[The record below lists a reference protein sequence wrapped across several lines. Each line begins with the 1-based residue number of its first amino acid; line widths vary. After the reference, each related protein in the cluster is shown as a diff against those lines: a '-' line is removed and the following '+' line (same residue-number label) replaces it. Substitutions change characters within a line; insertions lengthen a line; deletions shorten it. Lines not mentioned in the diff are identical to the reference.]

1 MRTTWPLLLA
11 LAAVLLGP
19 ILLRPKQERGSS
31 GDARALV
38 IITPHNESIR
48 SEFGRAFEAH
58 YFSKTGQR
66 VRVDWRTPGGTS
78 EIGRY
83 VASEYLAAFQNH
95 WTDSLGRA
103 WSKAVEGGFDNAKV
117 TPGKDP
123 AQDTPEQ
130 QARRAFLA
138 SEVGCKI
145 DLFFGGGAYDFQ
157 QQAKAGRLVDCGFI
171 AAHPELFGDGPGKI
185 PQTLS
190 GEPYWDPQGRWI
202 GNVVSSFGICYN
214 TDSLARLSIPP
225 PVRWADLGDPRFV
238 HEIALANP
246 TQSSSVNKAFEMLI
260 QQQMMLAVEQGREA
274 QAEEKI
280 RRLYESATPAA
291 STRIFDDG
299 KISPEAEK
307 AAVTEGW
314 TQAMRLLMKIGANAR
329 YFTDSSTKIALDVEA
344 GEAAAGMTIDFY
356 GRFQSE
362 AVRRPDGSSRL
373 QYVNAAG
380 GTSVGVDPIGLFRGA
395 PNADVA
401 REFIAF
407 VMSPD
412 GQKLWNW
419 KVGAPGG
426 PQRYALRRLP
436 VLPALYAPEF
446 RPLRSDPE
454 VDPYMLAQTFTYHDA
469 WTGALFR
476 SIAFTFRVMCIDP
489 HDELTAARRALIE
502 ADFPPEAVAAFE
514 DVSAVDYAAAGG
526 RIREALSGDKIKEV
540 QLAKEL
546 ADGFRRQYQRAAE
559 LARAHR

>member
-1 MRTTWPLLLA
+1 MKTTWPLLLA

-19 ILLRPKQERGSS
+19 ILLRPKQARTAHAGE
-31 GDARALV
+31 RALV
-38 IITPHNESIR
+38 VITPHNESIR
-48 SEFGRAFEAH
+48 SEFGRAFAAH
-58 YFSKTGQR
+58 WFAKTGGR
-66 VRVDWRTPGGTS
+66 VRVDWRSPGGTS

-95 WTDSLGRA
+95 WTRTLGRP
-103 WSKAVEGGFDNAKV
+103 WSKMVEVSFDNPKV
-117 TPGKDP
+117 VPGKDP
-123 AQDTPEQ
+123 AQDSPEQ

-157 QQAKAGRLVDCGFI
+157 QQAKAGRLIDSGFLK
-171 AAHPELFGDGPGKI
+171 AHPELFGDGAGRI

-190 GEPYWDPQGRWI
+190 GEPYWDSQGRWI

-214 TDSLARLSIPP
+214 TDALARLGIRTPP
-225 PVRWADLGDPRFV
+225 ARWSDLADPLYF

-246 TQSSSVNKAFEMLI
+246 TQSSSVTKAFEMLI
-260 QQQMMLAVEQGREA
+260 QQQMGEALTATEPEQAGV
-274 QAEEKI
+274 
-280 RRLYESATPAA
+280 AT
-291 STRIFDDG
+291 
-299 KISPEAEK
+299 
-307 AAVTEGW
+307 GW
-314 TQAMRLLMKIGANAR
+314 VHAMGLLMKIGANAR

-362 AVRRPDGSSRL
+362 AVRKPDGSSRL

-395 PNADVA
+395 PNADIA

-407 VMSPD
+407 VMSPE

-419 KVGAPGG
+419 KVGTPDG
-426 PQRYALRRLP
+426 PQHYALRRLP

-454 VDPYMLAQTFTYHDA
+454 VNPYELAKTFTYHDA
-469 WTGALFR
+469 WTSPLFR
-476 SIAFTFRVMCIDP
+476 SIAFTFRVMCIDT
-489 HDELTAARRALIE
+489 HDELTAAWRALFT
-502 ADFPPEAVAAFE
+502 ANFPPEATAAFE
-514 DVSAVDYAAAGG
+514 DVSAVDYAIASG
-526 RIREALSGDKIKEV
+526 RMREALGGDKIKEV

-546 ADGFRRQYQRAAE
+546 ADHFRRQYAHAAE
-559 LARAHR
+559 LARARR

>member
-1 MRTTWPLLLA
+1 MKQIFPMLALLL
-11 LAAVLLGP
+11 AVLLGP
-19 ILLRPKQERGSS
+19 IFLRPKQERGAHA
-31 GDARALV
+31 GERALV

-48 SEFGRAFEAH
+48 SEFGRAFEAQ
-58 YFSKTGQR
+58 YFAKTGQR

-95 WTDSLGRA
+95 WTHTLGKP
-103 WSKAVEGGFDNAKV
+103 WSKAVESSFDNAKV
-117 TPGKDP
+117 APGDDP
-123 AQDTPEQ
+123 TRDTPEQ

-171 AAHPELFGDGPGKI
+171 KAHPELFGDGAGKI

-190 GEPYWDPQGRWI
+190 GEPFWDPQGRWI
-202 GNVVSSFGICYN
+202 GNVVSSFGICFN
-214 TDSLARLSIPP
+214 TDALARLGLPP
-225 PVRWADLGDPRFV
+225 PARWADLADPRFL

-260 QQQMMLAVEQGREA
+260 QQQMGEVVRAAEQE
-274 QAEEKI
+274 
-280 RRLYESATPAA
+280 PAGV
-291 STRIFDDG
+291 R
-299 KISPEAEK
+299 
-307 AAVTEGW
+307 EGW

-362 AVRRPDGSSRL
+362 AVRKPDGTSRL
-373 QYVNAAG
+373 QYVNATG

-395 PNADVA
+395 PNADMA

-407 VMSPD
+407 VMSPEA
-412 GQKLWNW
+412 QKLWNW
-419 KVGAPGG
+419 KVGTPGG

-454 VDPYMLAQTFTYHDA
+454 VDPYALAKTFTYHSA
-469 WTGALFR
+469 WTGPLFTPI
-476 SIAFTFRVMCIDP
+476 SFTFRVMCIDT
-489 HDELTAARRALIE
+489 HAELTAAWRALI
-502 ADFPPEAVAAFE
+502 AAHFPPEATAAFE
-514 DVSAVDYAAAGG
+514 DVSAVDYATASG
-526 RIREALSGDKIKEV
+526 RMREALGGDKIKEV

-546 ADGFRRQYQRAAE
+546 ADHFRQQYRHAAE
-559 LARAHR
+559 LARAGR

>member
-1 MRTTWPLLLA
+1 MKATWPLLLA
-11 LAAVLLGP
+11 LVAVLLGP
-19 ILLRPKQERGSS
+19 ILLRPMQERGAQVEER
-31 GDARALV
+31 GLV

-48 SEFGRAFEAH
+48 SEFGGAFEAQ
-58 YFSKTGQR
+58 YFAKTGER

-83 VASEYLAAFQNH
+83 VASEYLAAFYNH
-95 WTDSLGRA
+95 WTRTLGKP
-103 WSKAVEGGFDNAKV
+103 WSKAVESSFDNAKV
-117 TPGKDP
+117 APSNDP

-130 QARRAFLA
+130 AARRAFLA

-171 AAHPELFGDGPGKI
+171 KAHPELLGDGAGKI
-185 PQTLS
+185 PQTVS
-190 GEPYWDPQGRWI
+190 GEPFWDPQGRWI

-214 TDSLARLSIPP
+214 TDALARLGIAPP
-225 PVRWADLGDPRFV
+225 TRWADLADPRFL

-260 QQQMMLAVEQGREA
+260 QQQMTEAVKEIA
-274 QAEEKI
+274 QIPRNLGEPRLGGGDAEM
-280 RRLYESATPAA
+280 A
-291 STRIFDDG
+291 SV
-299 KISPEAEK
+299 K
-307 AAVTEGW
+307 VGW

-362 AVRRPDGSSRL
+362 AVRKADGSSRL

-395 PNADVA
+395 PHPEVA

-407 VMSPD
+407 VMSPA

-419 KVGAPGG
+419 KVSAPGG

-436 VLPALYAPEF
+436 ALPALYAPEF

-454 VDPYMLAQTFTYHDA
+454 VDPYELAKTFTYHDA
-469 WTGALFR
+469 RTAAYFR

-489 HDELTAARRALIE
+489 HDELTAAWRALI
-502 ADFPPEAVAAFE
+502 AAHFPPEATAAFE
-514 DVSAVDYAAAGG
+514 NVSAVDYAAAGG
-526 RIREALSGDKIKEV
+526 RMREALSGDKIAEV

-546 ADGFRRQYQRAAE
+546 ADHFRQQYQRAAA
-559 LARAHR
+559 LARAGR

>member
-1 MRTTWPLLLA
+1 MRQLFPILALLLA
-11 LAAVLLGP
+11 VLVGP
-19 ILLRPKQERGSS
+19 ILLRPKGERGTRA
-31 GDARALV
+31 GDRTLV
-38 IITPHNESIR
+38 VITPHNEAIR
-48 SEFGRAFEAH
+48 SEFGRAFATQ
-58 YFSKTGQR
+58 YLARTGQR

-95 WTDSLGRA
+95 WTRTLGRP
-103 WSKAVEGGFDNAKV
+103 WSKAIETSFDNPKV
-117 TPGKDP
+117 VPAADP
-123 AQDTPEQ
+123 ARDTPEQ

-138 SEVGCKI
+138 SDVGGKL

-171 AAHPELFGDGPGKI
+171 QAHPELFGDGSGKI

-190 GEPYWDPQGRWI
+190 GEPFWDPQGRWV

-214 TDSLARLSIPP
+214 TDSLVRLGIAPP
-225 PVRWADLGDPRFV
+225 PARWADLADPRFF

-260 QQQMMLAVEQGREA
+260 QQQMSAAGEA
-274 QAEEKI
+274 GVA
-280 RRLYESATPAA
+280 
-291 STRIFDDG
+291 
-299 KISPEAEK
+299 
-307 AAVTEGW
+307 EGW
-314 TQAMRLLMKIGANAR
+314 TRALRLLMKIGANAR

-344 GEAAAGMTIDFY
+344 GEAAAGMSIDFY

-362 AVRRPDGSSRL
+362 AVRKSDGSSRL
-373 QYVNAAG
+373 QYVNAVG
-380 GTSVGVDPIGLFRGA
+380 GTSVGVDPIGLLRGA
-395 PNADVA
+395 PHPELA

-407 VMSPD
+407 VMSPA

-436 VLPALYAPEF
+436 VLPALYAPEL

-454 VDPYMLAQTFTYHDA
+454 VDPYALAQSFTYRSE
-469 WTGALFR
+469 WTGALFQ
-476 SIAFTFRVMCIDP
+476 SIAFTFRVMCIDT
-489 HDELTAARRALIE
+489 HDELTAAWRALI
-502 ADFPPEAVAAFE
+502 AAGFPPEATAAFE
-514 DVSAVDYAAAGG
+514 NVSAVNYAVAGG
-526 RIREALSGDKIKEV
+526 RMRAALGGDKIKEV

-546 ADGFRRQYQRAAE
+546 ADQFRAQYRGAAE
-559 LARAHR
+559 LARAGR

>member
-1 MRTTWPLLLA
+1 MRQLFPILALLLA
-11 LAAVLLGP
+11 VLVGP
-19 ILLRPKQERGSS
+19 ILLRPKGERGTRA
-31 GDARALV
+31 GDQTLV
-38 IITPHNESIR
+38 VITPHNEAIR
-48 SEFGRAFEAH
+48 SEFGRAFAAQ
-58 YFSKTGQR
+58 YLARTGQR

-95 WTDSLGRA
+95 WTRTLGRS
-103 WSKAVEGGFDNAKV
+103 WSKAIETSFDNPKV
-117 TPGKDP
+117 VPAADP
-123 AQDTPEQ
+123 ARDTPEQ

-138 SEVGCKI
+138 SDVGGKL

-171 AAHPELFGDGPGKI
+171 QAHPELFGAGSGKI

-190 GEPYWDPQGRWI
+190 GEPFWDPQGRWV

-214 TDSLARLSIPP
+214 TDSLVRLGIAPP
-225 PVRWADLGDPRFV
+225 PARWADLADPRFF

-260 QQQMMLAVEQGREA
+260 QQQMSAAGEA
-274 QAEEKI
+274 GVA
-280 RRLYESATPAA
+280 
-291 STRIFDDG
+291 
-299 KISPEAEK
+299 
-307 AAVTEGW
+307 EGW
-314 TQAMRLLMKIGANAR
+314 TRALRLLMKIGANAR

-344 GEAAAGMTIDFY
+344 GEAAAGMSIDFY

-362 AVRRPDGSSRL
+362 AVRKSDGSSRL
-373 QYVNAAG
+373 QYVNAVG
-380 GTSVGVDPIGLFRGA
+380 GTSVGVDPIGLLRGA
-395 PNADVA
+395 PHPELA

-407 VMSPD
+407 VMSPE

-436 VLPALYAPEF
+436 VLPALYAPEL

-454 VDPYMLAQTFTYHDA
+454 VDPYALAQSFTYRSE
-469 WTGALFR
+469 WTGALFQ
-476 SIAFTFRVMCIDP
+476 SIAFTFRVMCIDT
-489 HDELTAARRALIE
+489 HDELTAAWRALI
-502 ADFPPEAVAAFE
+502 AAGFPPEATAAFE
-514 DVSAVDYAAAGG
+514 NVSAVNYAVAGG
-526 RIREALSGDKIKEV
+526 RMRAALGGDKIKEV

-546 ADGFRRQYQRAAE
+546 ADQFRAQYRGAAE
-559 LARAHR
+559 LARAGR

>member
-1 MRTTWPLLLA
+1 MKTTWPLLLA
-11 LAAVLLGP
+11 LVAVLLGP
-19 ILLRPKQERGSS
+19 ILLRPKQER
-31 GDARALV
+31 DAHAGERALV

-48 SEFGRAFEAH
+48 SEFGRAFEAQ
-58 YFSKTGQR
+58 YFAKTGQR

-95 WTDSLGRA
+95 WTHALGKP
-103 WSKAVEGGFDNAKV
+103 WSKAVDGSFDN
-117 TPGKDP
+117 GKITLGDDP
-123 AQDTPEQ
+123 ARDTPEQ

-171 AAHPELFGDGPGKI
+171 KAHPELFGDGAGKI

-190 GEPYWDPQGRWI
+190 GEPFWDPQGRWI
-202 GNVVSSFGICYN
+202 GNVVSSFGICFN
-214 TDSLARLSIPP
+214 TDALARISVPP
-225 PVRWADLGDPRFV
+225 PARWADLADPRFL

-260 QQQMMLAVEQGREA
+260 QQQMGEVVAAIRSRADDPRTPGEQE
-274 QAEEKI
+274 QAGV
-280 RRLYESATPAA
+280 
-291 STRIFDDG
+291 RI
-299 KISPEAEK
+299 
-307 AAVTEGW
+307 GW
-314 TQAMRLLMKIGANAR
+314 TQAMRLLMRIGANAR

-362 AVRRPDGSSRL
+362 AVRQPDGTSRL

-395 PNADVA
+395 PNADMA

-407 VMSPD
+407 VMSPEA
-412 GQKLWNW
+412 QRLWNW
-419 KVGAPGG
+419 KVGTPGG

-454 VDPYMLAQTFTYHDA
+454 VDPYELAKTFTYHGA
-469 WTGALFR
+469 WTGPLFS
-476 SIAFTFRVMCIDP
+476 SISFTFRVMCIDT
-489 HDELTAARRALIE
+489 HDELTAAWRALI
-502 ADFPPEAVAAFE
+502 AAHFPPEATAAFE
-514 DVSAVDYAAAGG
+514 DVSSVDYATASG
-526 RIREALSGDKIKEV
+526 RMREALSADKIKEV

-546 ADGFRRQYQRAAE
+546 ADHFRQQYRHAAE
-559 LARAHR
+559 LARAGR

>member
-1 MRTTWPLLLA
+1 MKTTWPLLLA

-19 ILLRPKQERGSS
+19 VLLRPKQERGPRA
-31 GDARALV
+31 GERALI

-95 WTDSLGRA
+95 WTHALGKP
-103 WSKAVEGGFDNAKV
+103 WSKAVEGSFDNAKV
-117 TPGKDP
+117 TPGP
-123 AQDTPEQ
+123 EAAQDTVEQ

-138 SEVGCKI
+138 SDVGCKI

-157 QQAKAGRLVDCGFI
+157 QQAKAGRIVDSGFLK
-171 AAHPELFGDGPGKI
+171 AHPELFGDGLGKI
-185 PQTLS
+185 PKTLS

-214 TDSLARLSIPP
+214 TDSLARLGLPA

-260 QQQMMLAVEQGREA
+260 QQQMGEAVKQIKDATKQIDEPRVKEG
-274 QAEEKI
+274 AEMAGVK
-280 RRLYESATPAA
+280 
-291 STRIFDDG
+291 
-299 KISPEAEK
+299 
-307 AAVTEGW
+307 VGW
-314 TQAMRLLMKIGANAR
+314 TNAMRLLMKIGANAR

-362 AVRRPDGSSRL
+362 AVRKADGSSRL

-395 PNADVA
+395 PNADAA

-419 KVGAPGG
+419 KVSAPGG

-436 VLPALYAPEF
+436 VLPSLYAPEF

-454 VDPYMLAQTFTYHDA
+454 VDPYALAQSFTYHEA

-476 SIAFTFRVMCIDP
+476 SIAFTFRVMCIDT
-489 HDELTAARRALIE
+489 HDELTAGRRSLI
-502 ADFPPEAVAAFE
+502 ASGFPPEATAVFE
-514 DVSAVDYAAAGG
+514 DVSAVDYAAASG
-526 RIREALSGDKIKEV
+526 RMREALSGDKIREV

-546 ADGFRRQYQRAAE
+546 ADHFRKQYERAGE
-559 LARAHR
+559 LARAGR

>member
-1 MRTTWPLLLA
+1 MKATWPLLLA
-11 LAAVLLGP
+11 LVAVLLGP
-19 ILLRPKQERGSS
+19 ILLRPRQERGAQA
-31 GDARALV
+31 GERALV

-48 SEFGRAFEAH
+48 SEFGHAFEAH
-58 YFSKTGQR
+58 YFAKTGQR

-83 VASEYLAAFQNH
+83 VASEYLAAFQNL
-95 WTDSLGRA
+95 WTNTLGKP
-103 WSKAVEGGFDNAKV
+103 WSKTVEGSFDNGKI
-117 TPGKDP
+117 TPAKDP
-123 AQDTPEQ
+123 TQDTLEQ

-171 AAHPELFGDGPGKI
+171 KAHPELFGDGAGQI

-190 GEPYWDPQGRWI
+190 GEPFWDPQGRWI
-202 GNVVSSFGICYN
+202 GNVVSSFGICFN
-214 TDSLARLSIPP
+214 TDSLARLGLPP
-225 PVRWADLGDPRFV
+225 PVRWADLADPRYV

-260 QQQMMLAVEQGREA
+260 QQQMSEAVAVIRDWDDDPRPAG
-274 QAEEKI
+274 EKE
-280 RRLYESATPAA
+280 L
-291 STRIFDDG
+291 DG
-299 KISPEAEK
+299 
-307 AAVTEGW
+307 VRGGW
-314 TQAMRLLMKIGANAR
+314 TKAMRLLMKIGANAR

-344 GEAAAGMTIDFY
+344 GEASAGMTIDFY

-362 AVRRPDGSSRL
+362 AVRQPDGSSHL

-395 PNADVA
+395 PNAEIA

-407 VMSPD
+407 VMSPEA
-412 GQKLWNW
+412 QKLWNW

-426 PQRYALRRLP
+426 PQHYALRRLS

-454 VDPYMLAQTFTYHDA
+454 VDPYELAKTFTYHDQ

-476 SIAFTFRVMCIDP
+476 SISFSFRVMCIDP
-489 HDELTAARRALIE
+489 HDELTASWRALIT
-502 ADFPPEAVAAFE
+502 AHFPPEATAAFE
-514 DVSAVDYAAAGG
+514 DVSAVDYAIASG
-526 RIREALSGDKIKEV
+526 RMREALSADKIKEV

-546 ADGFRRQYQRAAE
+546 ADHFRQQYLHAAE
-559 LARAHR
+559 LARAGR